1 MATIVSDKGY
11 RRFLSELAE
20 EYTRRFPK
28 SAALHQDALRH
39 LIDGGSHAARLNK
52 PFPIRIVSARGSRVQ
67 DVDGHDILDFW
78 QGHYANILG
87 HNPAVVTQ
95 ALANAFAS
103 VCGLQTGHPDA
114 LEVELAE
121 LLKRRTGAERV
132 RFTTSGTLATM
143 YAILLAKAFTRRDL
157 VLKVGG
163 GWHGGHPWG
172 LKGIHYGAQGF
183 HEPESLGLSPDITE
197 ATLVTRFNDPE
208 DLEEKFRTYGDRIAC
223 FIVEPWMGG
232 VFIPAKPQ
240 YLALAR
246 SLTQRYGAVLILD
259 EVQTGFRFRAGDV
272 GTMYGVR
279 PDLAVFA
286 KIVGGGM
293 PLAAVAGSEAI
304 MQLCSTDRELRARFD
319 GGTFSAHP
327 AAMLAAKVMVQYLV
341 NNEAVIYP
349 RLGEVGDRLR
359 RGAERI
365 FAGHGLLARCT
376 GYGNEAV
383 PASSASAIHF
393 PLRDDVELDSPERV
407 SDPQICDVTLH
418 ERVLKL
424 ALLLHDVYIVH
435 GLGAASTSHTDTD
448 IDRFLTAL
456 DAVAQRIKENLYES
470 SREHP

>member
-1 MATIVSDKGY
+1 MATIVSGNAH
-11 RRFLSELAE
+11 RRLLSELAE
-20 EYTRRFPK
+20 EYTRRFPR

-39 LIDGGSHAARLNK
+39 LIDGGSHAVRLNK
-52 PFPIRIVSARGSRVQ
+52 PFPIRIVAAQGSRIR
-67 DVDGHDILDFW
+67 DADGHDILDFW

-95 ALANAFAS
+95 ALANALTSGF
-103 VCGLQTGHPDA
+103 GLQTGHPDA
-114 LEVELAE
+114 LQIELAE
-121 LLKRRTGAERV
+121 LLKRQTGAERV

-143 YAILLAKAFTRRDL
+143 YAILLAKAFTQRDL

-172 LKGIHYGAQGF
+172 LKGIHYGARGF
-183 HEPESLGLSPDITE
+183 NEPESLGLSPDIME
-197 ATLVTRFNDPE
+197 MVLLTRFNDPE
-208 DLEEKFRTYGDRIAC
+208 DLEERFRTYGDRIAC

-232 VFIPAKPQ
+232 IFIPAKPQ

-246 SLTQRYGAVLILD
+246 SLTQRYGALLILD

-293 PLAAVAGSEAI
+293 PLAAVVGSEAV
-304 MQLCSTDRELRARFD
+304 MRLCSTDRELRARFD

-327 AAMLAAKVMVQYLV
+327 ASMLAAKVMLRYLV
-341 NNEAVIYP
+341 DNEAIVYP

-359 RGAERI
+359 KGAERI
-365 FAGHGLLARCT
+365 FADHGLLARCT

-393 PLRDDVELDSPERV
+393 PLRDDVELDSPDRV
-407 SDPQICDVTLH
+407 SDPQICDVALR

-424 ALLLHDVYIVH
+424 ALLLHDVYIMH
-435 GLGAASTSHTDTD
+435 GLGAASTAHTDAD
-448 IDRFLTAL
+448 VDHFLTTL
-456 DAVAQRIKENLYES
+456 DAVAQRIKEHLTVQTLN
-470 SREHP
+470 